1 MTKSFKTFS
10 KKLNKTRKLYTDL
23 TKEFDGIR
31 KHSKEVV
38 NALEYY
44 KENPK
49 KNKDKNIS
57 EQLEY
62 LKNLKAMKKEFKH
75 FFHVECD
82 GFEHQL
88 EELAEDFVDEY
99 NSAVR
104 SRKDMV
110 ENAKKSKK

>member
-10 KKLNKTRKLYTDL
+10 KKLNKTRKLYNDL
-23 TKEFDGIR
+23 TKEFDGMS
-31 KHSKEVV
+31 KHSKEVI

-44 KENPK
+44 GENPK
-49 KNKDKNIS
+49 KNKDKIIS

-62 LKNLKAMKKEFKH
+62 LNNLKAMKKEFKQ
-75 FFHVECD
+75 FFHFDCD
-82 GFEHQL
+82 GFEH
-88 EELAEDFVDEY
+88 ELKELSEDFVEEY

-104 SRKDMV
+104 SRKALV